1 MRYFAAALMSMLTFV
16 ALSSEGRATNILS
29 NPGFESGSLSPWFQ
43 GRNFGGSVDWNVT
56 NTEAHSGTF
65 SATDVGNKELRQNFA
80 GVATSSIDQVSFWA
94 MHSPS
99 SIQLLA
105 FDLFYTDGTDNEFF
119 VNTTDMNWDFFN
131 VTSDLS
137 AGKILDGLSI
147 FGNSGGTT
155 FVDDFVVDTT
165 TALPEPASLALLGT
179 ALAGFGVIRRRRK
192 RV

>member
-1 MRYFAAALMSMLTFV
+1 MSVTKSSGKISPALRLRALIRCRFGQCIALV
-16 ALSSEGRATNILS
+16 LSS
-29 NPGFESGSLSPWFQ
+29 
-43 GRNFGGSVDWNVT
+43 
-56 NTEAHSGTF
+56 
-65 SATDVGNKELRQNFA
+65 
-80 GVATSSIDQVSFWA
+80 
-94 MHSPS
+94 
-99 SIQLLA
+99 LA

-165 TALPEPASLALLGT
+165 TALPEPASLALLARPSPGS
-179 ALAGFGVIRRRRK
+179 A
-192 RV
+192 